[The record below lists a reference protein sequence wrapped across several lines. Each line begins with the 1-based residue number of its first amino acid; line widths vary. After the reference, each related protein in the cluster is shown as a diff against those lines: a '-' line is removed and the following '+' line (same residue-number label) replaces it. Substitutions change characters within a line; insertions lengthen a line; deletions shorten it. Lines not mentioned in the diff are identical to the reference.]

1 MDNTI
6 SDAIVVLSQ
15 GGIVIFPTDTAFGI
29 GCRIDRSASVDR
41 LFRLRKRPLTQ
52 AMPVLVDSEV
62 MALPYFDHP
71 NDIVRRLMETHWP
84 GALTIVS
91 ACTTGR
97 LYSPIRGGT
106 NTVGMRMPD
115 HDGALSLIRGVGIPI
130 LGPSA
135 NFHGNPTPFR
145 FEDLDTELTRLV
157 DYVVPGVCSA
167 GVASTVVDATRT
179 PATIVRQGAIVL
191 KPGELI

>member
-1 MDNTI
+1 MYY
-6 SDAIVVLSQ
+6 
-15 GGIVIFPTDTAFGI
+15 
-29 GCRIDRSASVDR
+29 
-41 LFRLRKRPLTQ
+41 RPF
-52 AMPVLVDSEV
+52 V
-62 MALPYFDHP
+62 LPYP
-71 NDIVRRLMETHWP
+71 
-84 GALTIVS
+84 
-91 ACTTGR
+91 
-97 LYSPIRGGT
+97 GGT

>member
-15 GGIVIFPTDTAFGI
+15 GGIVIYPTDTAFGI

-41 LFRLRKRPLTQ
+41 LFRLRKRPLSQ
-52 AMPVLVDSEV
+52 AMPVLVDSVER
-62 MALPYFDHP
+62 ALPYFDHP

-97 LYSPIRGGT
+97 CTPLSGST
-106 NTVGMRMPD
+106 NVGMRMPD

-145 FEDLDTELTRLV
+145 FEDLDTDLTRLV